1 MRQEAA
7 TTGSCTTKI
16 LSLPITPIAAAAVA
30 PLLRR
35 DGDGNGDRLCAV
47 RLCLPSFRRL
57 GGRRDPFDADI
68 FFFSVSFSSGPWS
81 QLDTSVGRP
90 KGNSRSDHFWP
101 NGPVPSAST
110 QQPTPKP
117 LGNQMRMRR
126 RRAIVTLGAVAEV
139 GTGGP
144 AASGECGVVG
154 NWYLHQPN
162 NAWNFILISL
172 GMTKEDDMLRYKLD
186 RIPFLEEKVR
196 KVRENGKIICLD
208 INQLMLSQENRFAFT
223 MEVAEE
229 ANAYLEKNRHEYGL
243 KKPILHVLSDRM
255 NEAGFSRPE
264 GYLYPYPIKP
274 GPYFIKEEG
283 N

>member
-1 MRQEAA
+1 V
-7 TTGSCTTKI
+7 TI
-16 LSLPITPIAAAAVA
+16 
-30 PLLRR
+30 PLLFWVNNVALFTIGSLIKWTYRHNYGL
-35 DGDGNGDRLCAV
+35 DMPQLFMQTIECKLQWISVAV
-47 RLCLPSFRRL
+47 TSVYGYARGTIVYHPFEFT
-57 GGRRDPFDADI
+57 DPFEFTA
-68 FFFSVSFSSGPWS
+68 FTNLP
-81 QLDTSVGRP
+81 P
-90 KGNSRSDHFWP
+90 C
-101 NGPVPSAST
+101 
-110 QQPTPKP
+110 
-117 LGNQMRMRR
+117 
-126 RRAIVTLGAVAEV
+126 VTLNYV
-139 GTGGP
+139 
-144 AASGECGVVG
+144 S
-154 NWYLHQPN
+154 YLQ
-162 NAWNFILISL
+162 
-172 GMTKEDDMLRYKLD
+172 TKEDDMLRYKLD

-229 ANAYLEKNRHEYGL
+229 ANVYLEKNRHEYGL

>member
-1 MRQEAA
+1 MAM
-7 TTGSCTTKI
+7 
-16 LSLPITPIAAAAVA
+16 AVA
-30 PLLRR
+30 SFAIASHHRGGHLAAGFPSSARESGR
-35 DGDGNGDRLCAV
+35 AGHSVVTISMRAQKKKSSGDSESSSGSGGGGGDGRA
-47 RLCLPSFRRL
+47 SS
-57 GGRRDPFDADI
+57 GRR
-68 FFFSVSFSSGPWS
+68 VW
-81 QLDTSVGRP
+81 
-90 KGNSRSDHFWP
+90 
-101 NGPVPSAST
+101 
-110 QQPTPKP
+110 
-117 LGNQMRMRR
+117 RR
-126 RRAIVTLGAVAEV
+126 RKL
-139 GTGGP
+139 
-144 AASGECGVVG
+144 
-154 NWYLHQPN
+154 
-162 NAWNFILISL
+162 
-172 GMTKEDDMLRYKLD
+172 TKDDDTLRYKLD